1 MQRKYLIG
9 CIASGMALAAPWA
22 GAADHDDFA
31 SAVSDGDAS
40 VSLRYRYEYVDQD
53 SSSLQ
58 EQQANASTARL
69 RLNYRTGRWNSLSLF
84 GELDYV
90 GHILATDFDS
100 GGGTTPDKQGQFP
113 VVADPKG
120 ADLNQLYLDLNAS
133 DRAQIRLGRQRILL
147 DNQRFVGGV
156 GWRQNEQTYDGLTL
170 RTDAVPKG
178 AVSYTFL
185 NRVKRIFGEDSPA
198 GSDRVN
204 GHLLNGKFGIN
215 EEWSVVPYFY
225 HLDYRDPARV
235 ANSSTTFGA
244 RLEGGFPAGEG
255 KIAIVAEIARQS
267 DAADNPVNYSAN
279 YVHAE
284 FTFAMD
290 NGVSL
295 GIGYENLGSDG
306 GTAAF
311 RTPLATLHKFQ
322 GWADK
327 FLATPAT
334 GIDDVYATVKFN
346 AVGWS
351 FTGVYHDF
359 APDSG
364 DGSFGDEFDVSAAH
378 KLSDNY
384 SILLKGAFFSG
395 DAAGFDDTTKL
406 WAMLTANF

>member
-1 MQRKYLIG
+1 MQRKYFAGL
-9 CIASGMALAAPWA
+9 MAAGLVLAAPCA
-22 GAADHDDFA
+22 GAADHSDFA
-31 SAVSDGDAS
+31 SAVTDGDAS

-53 SSSLQ
+53 SSSLTD
-58 EQQANASTARL
+58 QQANASTARL
-69 RLNYRTGRWNSLSLF
+69 RLNYKTGQWNGLSMF

-90 GHILATDFDS
+90 GHLFATDFNS

-133 DRAQIRLGRQRILL
+133 DRAHIRLGRQRILL

-156 GWRQNEQTYDGLTL
+156 GWRQNEQTYDGMTIQ
-170 RTDAVPKG
+170 TDAIPKG

-185 NRVKRIFGEDSPA
+185 NRVKRIFGERSPI

-204 GHLLNGKFGIN
+204 GHLFNGKFAIN
-215 EEWSVVPYFY
+215 EDWSVVPYFY
-225 HLDYRDPARV
+225 HLDYRDVARV

-244 RLEGGFPAGEG
+244 RLAGGIPAGEG
-255 KIAIVAEIARQS
+255 KLSIVAEFARQS
-267 DAADNPVNYSAN
+267 DAADNPLNYSAN
-279 YVHAE
+279 YIHAD
-284 FTFAMD
+284 FVWAMD

-295 GIGYENLGSDG
+295 GLGYENLGSDSG
-306 GTAAF
+306 NGSF

-327 FLATPAT
+327 FLSTPIG
-334 GIDDVYATVKFN
+334 GIEDVYVTAKFK
-346 AVGWS
+346 AVGWN

-359 APDSG
+359 SADSG
-364 DGSFGDEFDVSAAH
+364 GGSYGDEFDVSAAH
-378 KLSDNY
+378 KLTDNY

-406 WAMLTANF
+406 WAMFTASF